1 MLRIILHIER
11 LLLVHDCVII
21 PKVGGFVLQNHAA
34 TFSEVHALF
43 APASK
48 EVVFNQ
54 TLQHNDGLLTESYMH
69 TYNVKYNQAV
79 TMLDKDIES
88 LRSKL
93 SLGNALI
100 LGRIGSLSMEQ
111 EVLHFYAASST
122 LFSIASYGLASFGM
136 PLLRSLQQAEI
147 DELAT
152 PQNSRNKDTIYIPIN
167 RRFLRTA
174 VASAAAIALFL
185 LIPSTVN
192 QVGNSTFKAS
202 MLPLN
207 FVSQIYVEVPTP
219 KAPTTIELNVPLAPR
234 KVAAVHKSE
243 KVQPQKMY
251 HLVIGSFPSEKEA
264 TQFIAKLEKA
274 SYPNYGSITRKGRT
288 RVFAAKFDQKSDA
301 ETFLTQLR
309 QDKKYQD
316 AWLYAAK

>member
-1 MLRIILHIER
+1 MLRIISHIER

-21 PKVGGFVLQNHAA
+21 PKVGGFVLQNHAT
-34 TFSEVHALF
+34 TFSEEHALF

-69 TYNVKYNQAV
+69 SYNVKFNQAA

-88 LRSKL
+88 LRNKL
-93 SLGNALI
+93 SSGNALI

-111 EVLHFYAASST
+111 NVLHFYAASST
-122 LFSIASYGLASFGM
+122 LFSIASYGLASFNM
-136 PLLRSLQQAEI
+136 PLLKSLQQTKME
-147 DELAT
+147 DEYV
-152 PQNSRNKDTIYIPIN
+152 PKIPRNNDTIYIPIN

-174 VASAAAIALFL
+174 VASAAAVALFL

-192 QVGNSTFKAS
+192 QVGNRTFKAS
-202 MLPLN
+202 ILPLN
-207 FVSQIYVEVPTP
+207 LVSQITLE
-219 KAPTTIELNVPLAPR
+219 APMPQIATSIKLNVSTAPKIVIEQKVELA
-234 KVAAVHKSE
+234 K
-243 KVQPQKMY
+243 PQKMY
-251 HLVIGSFPSEKEA
+251 HLVVGSFPTADKAE
-264 TQFIAKLEKA
+264 QFISTFEHVN
-274 SYPNYGSITRKGRT
+274 YPNYGSITRHGRT
-288 RVFAAKFDQKSDA
+288 RVYAAKFNKKSDA

-309 QDKKYQD
+309 QDKKYKD

>member
-34 TFSEVHALF
+34 TFSEAHALF

-93 SLGNALI
+93 SLGNTLV

-111 EVLHFYAASST
+111 EVLQFYAASST
-122 LFSIASYGLASFGM
+122 LFSIASYGLAAFSM
-136 PLLRSLQQAEI
+136 PLLKSLQQAEV
-147 DELAT
+147 DALAA
-152 PQNSRNKDTIYIPIN
+152 PQTSRNKDTIYIPIN

-174 VASAAAIALFL
+174 VASAAAVALFL

-192 QVGNSTFKAS
+192 QVGNRTFNAS

-207 FVSQIYVEVPTP
+207 FVSHVYIEAPTP
-219 KAPTTIELNVPLAPR
+219 KIPTTIELNVPIAPT
-234 KVAAVHKSE
+234 KASVQTSD
-243 KVQPQKMY
+243 KVQSQKMY
-251 HLVIGSFPSEKEA
+251 HLVIGSFPSEGEA

-288 RVFAAKFDQKSDA
+288 RVYAAKFDLKSDA
-301 ETFLTQLR
+301 ELFLTQLR

>member
-1 MLRIILHIER
+1 MLRIISHIER

-21 PKVGGFVLQNHAA
+21 PKVGGFVLQNHAT

-69 TYNVKYNQAV
+69 AYNVKYNQAV

-111 EVLHFYAASST
+111 EVLQFYAASST
-122 LFSIASYGLASFGM
+122 LFSIASYGLASFSM
-136 PLLRSLQQAEI
+136 PVLKSLQQAEVNAL
-147 DELAT
+147 DT
-152 PQNSRNKDTIYIPIN
+152 PQTSRNKDTIYIPIN

-174 VASAAAIALFL
+174 VASAAAVALFL
-185 LIPSTVN
+185 LTPSTVN
-192 QVGNSTFKAS
+192 QVGNRTFNAS

-207 FVSQIYVEVPTP
+207 FVSRIYIETPTP
-219 KAPTTIELNVPLAPR
+219 QIPTTIELNVPTAPT
-234 KVAAVHKSE
+234 KASVQTSN
-243 KVQPQKMY
+243 KVQSQKMY
-251 HLVIGSFPSEKEA
+251 HLVIGSFPSEEEA
-264 TQFIAKLEKA
+264 TQFVAKLEKT

-288 RVFAAKFDQKSDA
+288 RVYAAKFDRKSDA
-301 ETFLTQLR
+301 ELFLTQLR

>member
-1 MLRIILHIER
+1 MLRIISHIER

-21 PKVGGFVLQNHAA
+21 PKVGGFVLQNHAT

-69 TYNVKYNQAV
+69 TYNVKYNQAA

-111 EVLHFYAASST
+111 EVLQFYAASST
-122 LFSIASYGLASFGM
+122 FFSIASYGLASFGM
-136 PLLRSLQQAEI
+136 PLLKSLQQAEA
-147 DELAT
+147 DKMYV
-152 PQNSRNKDTIYIPIN
+152 PQTSHNKDTIYIPIN
-167 RRFLRTA
+167 RRVLRTA

-192 QVGNSTFKAS
+192 QVGNRTFNAS
-202 MLPLN
+202 MLPVN
-207 FVSQIYVEVPTP
+207 FVSQVYVEVPTP
-219 KAPTTIELNVPLAPR
+219 EIPTTIDLNVPVAPV
-234 KVAAVHKSE
+234 KATAVQNSK
-243 KVQPQKMY
+243 KVQLQKMY

-288 RVFAAKFDQKSDA
+288 RVYAAKFDKKNDA
-301 ETFLTQLR
+301 ETFLSQLR